1 MNEINLEVLLLFT
14 SVSQTFN
21 HYFPEEKF
29 KTLKKNVFFADLELM
44 IYLNLV
50 NQKLLLY
57 LNSSFIP
64 KTIYNIEFTIIVGY
78 NYRGISIA

>member
-1 MNEINLEVLLLFT
+1 MSEINLEVLLLFT

-29 KTLKKNVFFADLELM
+29 KTLEKNVFFANLELM

-50 NQKLLLY
+50 NQNLLLLSQLFIYTKDY
-57 LNSSFIP
+57 L
-64 KTIYNIEFTIIVGY
+64 
-78 NYRGISIA
+78 

>member
-29 KTLKKNVFFADLELM
+29 KTLKKNVFFANLDDLF
-44 IYLNLV
+44 
-50 NQKLLLY
+50 KLGQ
-57 LNSSFIP
+57 P
-64 KTIYNIEFTIIVGY
+64 KTFIVSQLFIYTKDY
-78 NYRGISIA
+78 L